1 MQKWSKNSLEMT
13 YGIWCLE
20 VQERAGESYPHSKAL
35 RGDLDNE
42 AWRGNRSITL
52 TFFEVQVDMRE
63 MPLGSSEP
71 SLHTGTCAS
80 LVLLNPSK
88 RSVILSLHNIPVL
101 GPTQRKCE
109 VWFKLLLC
117 CTNFPIYPAICFYLA
132 VGDAAKFLYFM
143 EKGTLY
149 DCTYR
154 LQRKV

>member
-1 MQKWSKNSLEMT
+1 MAFDVWRCRNVQVSLTRILKLCVET
-13 YGIWCLE
+13 WITRHEEEIVG
-20 VQERAGESYPHSKAL
+20 
-35 RGDLDNE
+35 
-42 AWRGNRSITL
+42 ITL

-88 RSVILSLHNIPVL
+88 RSVVLSLHNIPVL

-117 CTNFPIYPAICFYLA
+117 CTNFPIYPAVCFYLA

>member
-1 MQKWSKNSLEMT
+1 MAFDVWRCRNVQVSLTRILKLCVETWITRHEEEM
-13 YGIWCLE
+13 
-20 VQERAGESYPHSKAL
+20 V
-35 RGDLDNE
+35 
-42 AWRGNRSITL
+42 SITL
-52 TFFEVQVDMRE
+52 TFFEVQVGIRE